1 LRNLQESGAIDII
14 ADSPIELCKPMGYV
28 DFLRL
33 TAGADK
39 ILTDSGGVR
48 REAYL
53 LGKPC
58 IVLIELSWFPEI
70 SRIGWKVLTG
80 PDPEPIAQ
88 LIETFEPT
96 GPPVEL
102 FGDGAAHKRIADE
115 LVNRYA
121 N

>member
-1 LRNLQESGAIDII
+1 MRHLQDGGLLDLI
-14 ADSPIELCKPMGYV
+14 AQSPIELCKPMGYV
-28 DFLRL
+28 DFVRL

-70 SRIGWKVLTG
+70 AQIGWKVLTG
-80 PDPEPIAQ
+80 PDSDRIAR
-88 LIETFEPT
+88 LITTFEPT
-96 GPPVEL
+96 GPHVEL
-102 FGDGAAHKRIADE
+102 FGDGEAYKRIADE
-115 LVNRYA
+115 LVERYA
-121 N
+121 K